1 MSDKDNITLPR
12 ELVQEALEA
21 LQYAGRRPGGS
32 GLYTLEIAAL
42 RAALDAPRPEP
53 VAWLWLNDGIPVNAF
68 LSRGDADDP
77 YWLDKGYSTAPL
89 YTAPPAAAPEP
100 EPVAWQ
106 ERHFSPKV
114 GEWTGWNDCR
124 PRMADSPR
132 EQTEQNGVRYQ
143 WRPLYAAPPTAAPEP
158 VRHPGYVIGSHWF
171 ETAYERLCAGEAED
185 AILEDYEVVR
195 EPRLRDLRRD
205 AERIGWLERNGIG
218 CEKVGNIG
226 FFVWRNGTR
235 YAGDTPRAAIDAAME
250 DKTCAAIDAA
260 MQEDRS

>member
-1 MSDKDNITLPR
+1 VSDLRKAAEAVLERWDSPAWEWIKQGPTA
-12 ELVQEALEA
+12 ELMA
-21 LQYAGRRPGGS
+21 
-32 GLYTLEIAAL
+32 TL
-42 RAALDAPRPEP
+42 RAALAAPRPEP
-53 VAWLWLNDGIPVNAF
+53 EKERAEV
-68 LSRGDADDP
+68 
-77 YWLDKGYSTAPL
+77 
-89 YTAPPAAAPEP
+89 AAPARSG
-100 EPVAWQ
+100 VA
-106 ERHFSPKV
+106 
-114 GEWTGWNDCR
+114 
-124 PRMADSPR
+124 
-132 EQTEQNGVRYQ
+132 QTEEIDSF
-143 WRPLYAAPPTAAPEP
+143 TPEAYHEK
-158 VRHPGYVIGSHWF
+158 RHPGYVIGSHWF

-185 AILEDYEVVR
+185 AILEDYELAR